1 MRYYLT
7 DIVIDR
13 RYEEA
18 AHGGQGAGG
27 GADEV
32 CPVLAGG
39 GVTRLGEAAAHPE
52 PLGAA
57 SVWHPALGGALS
69 PREAGAWQWGG

>member
-1 MRYYLT
+1 MRRLQTAGRRPVVGLT
-7 DIVIDR
+7 IMIISDLQVVMIILP
-13 RYEEA
+13 
-18 AHGGQGAGG
+18 
-27 GADEV
+27 DEV

-57 SVWHPALGGALS
+57 SV
-69 PREAGAWQWGG
+69 